1 MTTPRPSDVPGGAVD
16 PLGKTVLGETVW
28 AVLAGRT
35 PGQESGL
42 EHLLWGGPGDAVH
55 LCTGGRAD
63 GRLEYPGRDSGTV
76 SGPCATA
83 DEAQQAA
90 RAYLTDRQR
99 ALTDYRTFDAYG
111 TETTP
116 IDVRVR
122 LHLADAAKAAAAPSS
137 SGEAGA
143 DQTARVLAEH
153 GTPERRLEYA
163 LMEAGR
169 RKRDAYAA
177 AWELC
182 KAAGET
188 PEAERRHEVDY
199 EDAHAA
205 WTEEVASIVAG
216 YAGEIGAAAPD
227 PSTGTDDLGLE
238 QRGWSTGPEDLGSP
252 YHRGWSNGANM
263 LESDITHRPG
273 GYDDGQ
279 WREYVAGY
287 AEGAEAHAE
296 ATVARA
302 QAVRERLRQVPAE
315 SASAT
320 ASSGPDPVQAPGP
333 VSGVRGRAGPAGP
346 GAAMDF
352 PGAPAARPVG
362 TTGRGAA
369 GSATTSAA
377 GRAVPG
383 RLR

>member
-1 MTTPRPSDVPGGAVD
+1 MTTPRPSNAPGGAVE

-63 GRLEYPGRDSGTV
+63 GRMEYPGRDSGTV
-76 SGPCATA
+76 SRPCTTA

-90 RAYLTDRQR
+90 RAYLTDRQK
-99 ALTDYRTFDAYG
+99 ALTDYRTFDAHG
-111 TETTP
+111 RETTP
-116 IDVRVR
+116 VDVRVR
-122 LHLADAAKAAAAPSS
+122 LHLADAAKAAAAPRS

-143 DQTARVLAEH
+143 DQTAQVLAEH
-153 GTPERRLEYA
+153 GTPEKRLGYA

-169 RKRDAYAA
+169 RKRAAYTA
-177 AWELC
+177 AWEEC

-188 PEAERRHEVDY
+188 PGAEQRHEVDY
-199 EDAHAA
+199 EAAHAE
-205 WTEEVASIVAG
+205 WTEEVATIVAG

-227 PSTGTDDLGLE
+227 PSPGTDDL
-238 QRGWSTGPEDLGSP
+238 DSP

-263 LESDITHRPG
+263 LESEITHRPAD
-273 GYDDGQ
+273 YDEGQ

-302 QAVRERLRQVPAE
+302 QAVRERVRQVPAE

-320 ASSGPDPVQAPGP
+320 TSSGRDPAQALGP
-333 VSGVRGRAGPAGP
+333 VSGARGPGGPAGP
-346 GAAMDF
+346 GLGAAVEF
-352 PGAPAARPVG
+352 PGAAAARPAGG
-362 TTGRGAA
+362 TARGPAR
-369 GSATTSAA
+369 SSSTSAA
-377 GRAVPG
+377 GRAGPG

>member
-1 MTTPRPSDVPGGAVD
+1 MTTPRPSDAPGGAVD

-28 AVLAGRT
+28 AVPAGRT

-63 GRLEYPGRDSGTV
+63 GRMEYPGRDSGTV
-76 SGPCATA
+76 SRPCATA

-99 ALTDYRTFDAYG
+99 ALTDYRAFDAHG
-111 TETTP
+111 SETTP

-122 LHLADAAKAAAAPSS
+122 LHLADAAKAAAAPRST
-137 SGEAGA
+137 GEAGA
-143 DQTARVLAEH
+143 DRTARVLAEH
-153 GTPERRLEYA
+153 GTPEQRLEYA

-188 PEAERRHEVDY
+188 PEAEQRHEVDY
-199 EDAHAA
+199 EAAHAE
-205 WTEEVASIVAG
+205 WTEEVATIVAG
-216 YAGEIGAAAPD
+216 YGGEIGATAPD
-227 PSTGTDDLGLE
+227 PSPGTDDL
-238 QRGWSTGPEDLGSP
+238 DSP

-263 LESDITHRPG
+263 LESEITHRPA

-279 WREYVAGY
+279 WRECVAGC

-296 ATVARA
+296 ATAARA
-302 QAVRERLRQVPAE
+302 QAVRERVRQVPAE
-315 SASAT
+315 SANAT
-320 ASSGPDPVQAPGP
+320 TSSGRDPVQAPGP
-333 VSGVRGRAGPAGP
+333 VSGAPGRGGQAGP
-346 GAAMDF
+346 GLGAAMEF
-352 PGAPAARPVG
+352 PGAPAARPAG
-362 TTGRGAA
+362 TTGRGSA
-369 GSATTSAA
+369 GSSATTAA
-377 GRAVPG
+377 ASRAVPG